1 MSKHYDLICVG
12 GGSGGIACGVMSAK
26 LGKKVAIIEEKQLGG
41 TCVNRGCVP
50 KKAMWYA
57 ASISHMLKHDMQ
69 GYGFDI
75 TKNVFSW
82 EKLIESRDQYISNI
96 LKYYDKSLATN
107 SIDHYNAWGK
117 FVDNHSIEVNG
128 EIITAD
134 HIVIAPG
141 GYPAIPS
148 DIPGSEYGI
157 TSDGFFELKKQPKK
171 VVVVGA
177 GYIAVEIAGMLNAL
191 GSDTT
196 LILRKHQA
204 LRTFDKAIK
213 DTLDECMKSDGINI
227 LPETQIT
234 AVAKNEDDQLTITL
248 NDGKNIQNVDSLIW
262 AIGRSP
268 NTHNF
273 GVEKTQIKLKESG
286 YIPVNEYQETNIKNV
301 FAIGDATGAA
311 QLTPV
316 AIAAGRRLARR
327 LFNNEKDLK
336 VDHNLI
342 PTVVF
347 SHPAIGTV
355 GLTEEEA
362 IEKFGN
368 DNIKCYTSKFTA
380 LYCAVSGHR
389 VPTLVKLITQGKSEK
404 VVGCHL
410 IGLNVDEILQGFAVA
425 MKMGATKKD
434 FDDTIA
440 IHPTSAEELVTLT

>member
-1 MSKHYDLICVG
+1 MSNHYDLICIG

-75 TKNVFSW
+75 TKNGFSW
-82 EKLIESRDQYISNI
+82 EKLVESRDQYISNI

-141 GYPAIPS
+141 GYPTIPS

-157 TSDGFFELKKQPKK
+157 TSDGFFELKEQPKK

-191 GSDTT
+191 GSETT

-213 DTLDECMKSDGINI
+213 DTLDECMKADGINI

-234 AVAKNEDDQLTITL
+234 AVAKNENDQLTITL
-248 NDGKNIQNVDSLIW
+248 NDGEKIQNVDSLIW

-273 GVEKTQIKLKESG
+273 GVEKTQINLKESG

-327 LFNNEKDLK
+327 LFNNEKGLK

>member
-1 MSKHYDLICVG
+1 
-12 GGSGGIACGVMSAK
+12 
-26 LGKKVAIIEEKQLGG
+26 
-41 TCVNRGCVP
+41 P

-75 TKNVFSW
+75 TKNGFSW
-82 EKLIESRDQYISNI
+82 EKLVESRDQYISNI

-117 FVDNHSIEVNG
+117 FIDNHSIEVDG

-141 GYPAIPS
+141 GYPTIPS

-157 TSDGFFELKKQPKK
+157 TSDGFFELKQQPKK

-177 GYIAVEIAGMLNAL
+177 GYIAVEIAGLLNSL
-191 GSDTT
+191 GSETT

-213 DTLDECMKSDGINI
+213 DTLDECMKADGINI

-234 AVAKNEDDQLTITL
+234 TVAKNENDQLTITL
-248 NDGKNIQNVDSLIW
+248 NDGEKIQNVDSLIW

-273 GVEKTQIKLKESG
+273 GIEKTKIQLKDSG

-327 LFNNEKDLK
+327 LFNNEKGLK